1 MKEKRK
7 NVKERH
13 DSGNIK
19 NLLKTKETGHF
30 SKRSLSIITKAKLVK

>member
-13 DSGNIK
+13 DSDNIK
-19 NLLKTKETGHF
+19 NLLKTKMIGHF
-30 SKRSLSIITKAKLVK
+30 SKRSSSIIIKIRLVK